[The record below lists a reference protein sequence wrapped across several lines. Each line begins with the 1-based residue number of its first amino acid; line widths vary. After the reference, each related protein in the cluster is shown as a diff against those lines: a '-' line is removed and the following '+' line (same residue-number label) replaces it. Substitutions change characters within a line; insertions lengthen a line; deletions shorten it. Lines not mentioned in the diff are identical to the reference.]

1 MNVIA
6 FANQKGG
13 VGKTMTVAAVASILT
28 QEGYKVL
35 LVDLDAQRNL
45 DMVAGEVG
53 QALEIGRND
62 LDSKSILDVLEGKCS
77 LKDAIIPSAIG
88 DLVRATN
95 QLYGWVGN
103 KCLLEREYTALVKQ
117 LAEAQQ
123 IILNLSD
130 GDSDLTDEI
139 TLARVDNHLKEM
151 GKIVTKNGSL
161 DLHSILED
169 RVYDYLIL
177 EKALDE
183 VKENYD
189 YVLID
194 TNPTLTLLTLN
205 ALYAAHFVVIPVFPE
220 ASAIEATLELYDTV
234 SQIQNLNPNRF
245 LEVLGVL
252 TTKYSPRRLKSK
264 RHEKILAE
272 VVEDMLGSYLFK
284 TKIRESERASEYVEA
299 RLDIVRHDPTGHTA
313 LDYRDFVQELKLKI
327 ASFSEDRKT
336 KEMP

>member
-13 VGKTMTVAAVASILT
+13 VGKTMTVASAASILT

-35 LVDLDAQRNL
+35 LIDLDAQRNL

-53 QALEIGRND
+53 EALEIGRND
-62 LDSKSILDVLEGKCS
+62 FESKSILHVLEGKCS
-77 LKDAIIPSAIG
+77 IKDAIVPSAIG

-103 KCLLEREYTALVKQ
+103 KCLLEREYTSLVKQ

-123 IILNLSD
+123 NILNFND
-130 GDSDLTDEI
+130 GLTGFSEEI
-139 TLARVDNHLKEM
+139 ALARVEHHLKEM
-151 GKIVTKNGSL
+151 GKIVTKNGLL

-177 EKALDE
+177 EKALEE
-183 VKENYD
+183 VKGDYD

-205 ALYAAHFVVIPVFPE
+205 ALYASQFVVIPVFPE
-220 ASAIEATLELYDTV
+220 ASAIEATLELYETV

-264 RHEKILAE
+264 RHEKILTE

-299 RLDIVRHDPTGHTA
+299 RLDIVRHDPTGNTA
-313 LDYRDFVQELKLKI
+313 MDYRDFVQELKLKI
-327 ASFSEDRKT
+327 ATFTENRKEIDT
-336 KEMP
+336 